1 MGYFFPLGFINVG
14 MTIENKI
21 ITLMGFFNARKCYTY
36 DNFNIRG
43 GEDKENYMVK
53 TYTLTLGSKILT
65 LSKL

>member
-1 MGYFFPLGFINVG
+1 

-43 GEDKENYMVK
+43 GEDKGNYMVK